1 MTMVCKRALVDGKV
15 QGVWFRGSTREQALA
30 LGITG
35 YAKNLPDGRVEVMMC
50 GLEGDI
56 DTLSVWLR
64 KGPPLAVV
72 KSLDIAAVDSQQ
84 FSGFDVC

>member
-15 QGVWFRGSTREQALA
+15 QGVWFRGSTREQAIA

-35 YAKNLPDGRVEVMMC
+35 YAKNLPDGRVEVVMC
-50 GLEGDI
+50 GGEGDI
-56 DTLSVWLR
+56 ETLSVWLK

-72 KSLDIAAVDSQQ
+72 KSLEISALEPQQ
-84 FSGFDVC
+84 FQGFEVC

>member
-15 QGVWFRGSTREQALA
+15 QGVWFRGSTREQALT

-35 YAKNLPDGRVEVMMC
+35 YAKNLPDGRVEVMMS
-50 GLEGDI
+50 GRESDI
-56 DTLSVWLR
+56 EMLSVWLK

-72 KSLDIAAVDSQQ
+72 KSLDVSVADLQQ
-84 FSGFDVC
+84 FPGFEVC

>member
-50 GLEGDI
+50 GGEGDI
-56 DTLSVWLR
+56 ETLSVWLK

-72 KSLDIAAVDSQQ
+72 KSLEISALEPQQ
-84 FSGFDVC
+84 FQSFEVC